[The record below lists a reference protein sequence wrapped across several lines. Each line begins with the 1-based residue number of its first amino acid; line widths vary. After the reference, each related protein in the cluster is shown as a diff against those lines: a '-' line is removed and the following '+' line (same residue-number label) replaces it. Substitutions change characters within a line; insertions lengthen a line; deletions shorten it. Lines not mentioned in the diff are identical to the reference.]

1 MDKNKVFRLVLL
13 TAVILLII
21 SASLVIKEQYTL
33 AGPYLL
39 GFMVL
44 LGLAFHLN
52 DKLQG
57 YTYTVMIFGA
67 ATLALYF
74 PTLFISFKGYSL
86 SQLITPLIQFIMFGM
101 GTAMSVKDFVQIG
114 KNPKGVAIGLGCQLT
129 LMPLSGWAI
138 AYYSGLPVE
147 IAAGIILVGCSPS
160 GVASNVISYLAK
172 ANLALSIT
180 ITALSTLLAPFA
192 TPFLMKWLAGSM
204 VEINVGLMMWSI
216 VKMVII
222 PIGAGLL
229 VNHLFR
235 NKIAILQ
242 KVMPT
247 LSMIVVA
254 IVIVLITASGRDN
267 LLDIGFIL
275 LGLVLLHNIVG
286 YILGYSA
293 GRFLG
298 LDERDS
304 RTIALEV
311 GLQNGGMAGALAK
324 EMGKL
329 ATIGLAP
336 AVFSIIMN
344 ISGSVLASYWQKND
358 PKQARNTQSIG

>member
-1 MDKNKVFRLVLL
+1 MKKQVLFRS
-13 TAVILLII
+13 ILL
-21 SASLVIKEQYTL
+21 L
-33 AGPYLL
+33 AILLLLIYLYLIFSGIHEPSGPFLI

-44 LGLAFHLN
+44 LGIAFSIN
-52 DKLQG
+52 NKLKG
-57 YTYTVMIFGA
+57 YTYTIMIFCS
-67 ATLALYF
+67 ATIALYF
-74 PTLFISFKGYSL
+74 PLPFISYKGYAL

-101 GTAMSVKDFVQIG
+101 GTAMSVKDFIQIG
-114 KNPKGVAIGLGCQLT
+114 KNPKGVFIGLVCQLS

-138 AYYSGLPVE
+138 AHFSGLPVE

-204 VEINVGLMMWSI
+204 IEINVGVMMWSI

-229 VNHLFR
+229 INHLFR
-235 NKIAILQ
+235 NKIAFLQ

-247 LSMIVVA
+247 LSMAVVA

-275 LGLVLLHNIVG
+275 LGLVLLHNIAG
-286 YILGYSA
+286 YLLGYTASKT
-293 GRFLG
+293 LG

-329 ATIGLAP
+329 ATLGLAP

-344 ISGSVLASYWQKND
+344 ISGSILASYWHKNE
-358 PKQARNTQSIG
+358 PK

>member
-1 MDKNKVFRLVLL
+1 MLPAIV
-13 TAVILLII
+13 LLII
-21 SASLVIKEQYTL
+21 STYLVIRGQYAT

-44 LGLAFHLN
+44 LGLAFYLN
-52 DKLQG
+52 NKLQG

-67 ATLALYF
+67 ATLALYY
-74 PTLFISFKGYSL
+74 PEPFISFKGYAL

-160 GVASNVISYLAK
+160 GVASNVISYLAR

-204 VEINVGLMMWSI
+204 VEINVGVMMWSI

-235 NKIAILQ
+235 NRIAILQ

-254 IVIVLITASGRDN
+254 VVIVLITASGRDN

-293 GRFLG
+293 SRFLG
-298 LDERDS
+298 LGEKDS

-329 ATIGLAP
+329 ATLGLAP

-344 ISGSVLASYWQKND
+344 ISGSVLASYWHKNE
-358 PKQARNTQSIG
+358 PKEERNTRPIG

>member
-1 MDKNKVFRLVLL
+1 MEKQVLFRS
-13 TAVILLII
+13 ILL
-21 SASLVIKEQYTL
+21 L
-33 AGPYLL
+33 AILLLSIYFYLIFSGIHESSGPFLIGFMALL
-39 GFMVL
+39 GI
-44 LGLAFHLN
+44 AFSIN
-52 DKLQG
+52 NKLKG
-57 YTYTVMIFGA
+57 YTYTIMIFCS
-67 ATLALYF
+67 ATIALYF
-74 PTLFISFKGYSL
+74 PNPFITYKGYAL

-101 GTAMSVKDFVQIG
+101 GTAMSVKDFIQIG
-114 KNPKGVAIGLGCQLT
+114 KNPKGVFIGLACQLT

-138 AYYSGLPVE
+138 ANFSGLPLE

-204 VEINVGLMMWSI
+204 IEIDVAVMMWSI

-235 NKIAILQ
+235 NKIAFLQ

-247 LSMIVVA
+247 LSMAVVA

-275 LGLVLLHNIVG
+275 LGLVLLHNIAG
-286 YILGYSA
+286 YLLGYSA
-293 GRFLG
+293 GKALG
-298 LDERDS
+298 LNERDS

-329 ATIGLAP
+329 ATLGLAP

-344 ISGSVLASYWQKND
+344 ISGSILASYWHKNE
-358 PKQARNTQSIG
+358 PK

>member
-1 MDKNKVFRLVLL
+1 MALIGIAFSLNNKW
-13 TAVILLII
+13 
-21 SASLVIKEQYTL
+21 K
-33 AGPYLL
+33 
-39 GFMVL
+39 
-44 LGLAFHLN
+44 
-52 DKLQG
+52 G
-57 YTYTVMIFGA
+57 YTYTVMIFCS
-67 ATLALYF
+67 ATIALYF
-74 PTLFISFKGYSL
+74 PQPFISYKGYAL

-101 GTAMSVKDFVQIG
+101 GTAMSVKDFIQIG
-114 KNPKGVAIGLGCQLT
+114 KNPKGVFIGLACQLT

-138 AYYSGLPVE
+138 AQVSGLPVE

-204 VEINVGLMMWSI
+204 IEINVGVMMWSI

-235 NKIAILQ
+235 KKIAFLQ
-242 KVMPT
+242 TVMPT
-247 LSMIVVA
+247 LSMAVVA

-275 LGLVLLHNIVG
+275 LGLVLLHNILG
-286 YILGYSA
+286 YLLGYSA
-293 GRFLG
+293 SKTLG
-298 LDERDS
+298 LNERDS

-329 ATIGLAP
+329 ATLGLAP
-336 AVFSIIMN
+336 AVFSIVMN
-344 ISGSVLASYWQKND
+344 ITGSILASYWH
-358 PKQARNTQSIG
+358 RNEP

>member
-1 MDKNKVFRLVLL
+1 MYFYLIL
-13 TAVILLII
+13 TGNYGPSGPFLI
-21 SASLVIKEQYTL
+21 
-33 AGPYLL
+33 

-44 LGLAFHLN
+44 VGIAFNLN
-52 DKLQG
+52 KKLKG

-74 PTLFISFKGYSL
+74 PQPFISFKGYAL

-101 GTAMSVKDFVQIG
+101 GTAMALKDFIQIG
-114 KNPKGVAIGLGCQLT
+114 KNPKGVFIGLVCQLT

-138 AYYSGLPVE
+138 AHWSGLPIE

-204 VEINVGLMMWSI
+204 IEINVGVMMWSI

-235 NKIAILQ
+235 NKIIFLQ

-247 LSMIVVA
+247 LSMVVVA

-286 YILGYSA
+286 YLLGYSA
-293 GRFLG
+293 SKALG

-329 ATIGLAP
+329 ATVGLAP

-344 ISGSVLASYWQKND
+344 ITGSVLASYWHKNE
-358 PKQARNTQSIG
+358 PKPKKIGIK